1 MAKSITSREY
11 ALGLL
16 LESTYQLEAL
26 ERAERGLRD
35 DEAQAL
41 LTLRDTAKV
50 LQNAIHELTE
60 GVNYET

>member
-11 ALGLL
+11 ALALL

-26 ERAERGLRD
+26 KHAERGLRD

-41 LTLRDTAKV
+41 LTLRDTANV

-60 GVNYET
+60 GVKK